1 MSIFFLAAIIVGG
14 MGSIL
19 GGILGAVFMTMV
31 PGAAQAGRLTCCP
44 TAPSW
49 WCFCRRC
56 APSSSGLLIIVFLVF
71 EPNGLAEMWR
81 RIRRFFHLWP
91 FRN

>member
-1 MSIFFLAAIIVGG
+1 LAAIIVGG

-19 GGILGAVFMTMV
+19 GGILGTVFMTMV
-31 PGAAQAGRLTCCP
+31 PEVLKLIFELLPGGNDYVVFLSPVRTIV
-44 TAPSW
+44 
-49 WCFCRRC
+49 F
-56 APSSSGLLIIVFLVF
+56 GLLIIAFLVF
-71 EPNGLAEMWR
+71 EPLGLAEMWR